1 MGLLS
6 WIPILKK
13 IYNQSKEDTEEEEE
27 DVDESRPSPL
37 LVPVP
42 VHFVV
47 ESMKERLRVV
57 KYKEKLGSACAICLK
72 NMSASD
78 EVREQ
83 SNCCHVFHRE
93 CLDGWMDRGQVTCPL
108 CRSKLLPHNQITNG
122 EFKCGD
128 DPWRRERMI
137 YLFGEDC
144 LFQ

>member
-1 MGLLS
+1 MGFLS
-6 WIPILKK
+6 IFKK
-13 IYNQSKEDTEEEEE
+13 IYNQSKEHTDDDES
-27 DVDESRPSPL
+27 VDESRPSPS
-37 LVPVP
+37 LVQVP

-57 KYKEKLGSACAICLK
+57 KYKEELGSASACAICLK

-108 CRSKLLPHNQITNG
+108 CRSKLLPHDYQIING
-122 EFKCGD
+122 EFKCGS

-144 LFQ
+144 FFSN